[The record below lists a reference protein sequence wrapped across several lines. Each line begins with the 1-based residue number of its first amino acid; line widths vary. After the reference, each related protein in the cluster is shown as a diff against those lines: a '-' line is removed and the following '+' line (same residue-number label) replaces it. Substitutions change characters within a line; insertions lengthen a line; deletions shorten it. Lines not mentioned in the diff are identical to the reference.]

1 MSRGLIGYT
10 GFVGSNLNEQYE
22 FDTFYNSKNFAKMAG
37 RNFAEL
43 VCAGVAAE
51 KWKANKNPTEDL
63 ERIQRLIKV
72 LKNVKAD
79 RFVLIST
86 IDVYP
91 IAHGKDESFDCHK
104 DENHAYGKNRLL
116 FEDFCVEHFP
126 KCHVIRLPGLFGKG
140 IKKNII
146 YDLLHGNM
154 LEKINPSSSFQYY
167 YLKNLWSDIEI
178 AINADLPLLNLFTEP
193 IATIEIWNRFFS
205 DKHIGSLANHMLH
218 YDLHTCYS
226 HIFCGNGSYR
236 HSKEEVLLQ
245 MQEFIASEVSRI

>member
-1 MSRGLIGYT
+1 VSHGLIGYT
-10 GFVGSNLNEQYE
+10 GFVGSNLKEQHE
-22 FDTFYNSKNFAKMAG
+22 FDAFYNSKNFEQMAG
-37 RNFAEL
+37 RNFGEL

-51 KWKANKNPTEDL
+51 KWKANKNPVQDL
-63 ERIQRLIKV
+63 MRIQELIKV
-72 LKNVKAD
+72 LQNIKAD

-91 IAHGKDESFDCHK
+91 IAQGKDESFDCHK
-104 DENHAYGKNRLL
+104 QENHAYGKNRLL

-126 KCHVIRLPGLFGKG
+126 RCHIIRLPGLFGKG

-154 LEKINPSSSFQYY
+154 LKKINPSSSFQYY
-167 YLKNLWSDIEI
+167 YLKNLWSDIEV

-193 IATIEIWNRFFS
+193 IVTLEIQSRFFP
-205 DKHIGSLANHMLH
+205 DKQIGDQASQIFH

-226 HIFCGNGSYR
+226 HLFSNKGPYR

-245 MQEFIASEVSRI
+245 MQEFMISEVSSI